1 MGRLPKWN
9 HCSKECSFFSFV
21 FFLVKT
27 SCVLGGFVGK
37 KNQFRLSSVKP
48 LYSDFTVIGPAL
60 ISHPVRALIRAK
72 PMAWGFSLRKGAAGP
87 SPCGKT
93 RVWRETRTK
102 RGAVR
107 RGNTNGRSFL
117 GRQSRR
123 SFLGRQ
129 CWRGF
134 LGCQY
139 WRSF

>member
-1 MGRLPKWN
+1 MGCLPKWN
-9 HCSKECSFFSFV
+9 HCSKGCSV
-21 FFLVKT
+21 FFFCFFVKT
-27 SCVLGGFVGK
+27 SCILGVFMGNK
-37 KNQFRLSSVKP
+37 IQIRSLSSLKP
-48 LYSDFTVIGPAL
+48 LYSGFTVIGPAL

-72 PMAWGFSLRKGAAGP
+72 PVAWGFSLHKGAAG
-87 SPCGKT
+87 SSTCGKT

-117 GRQSRR
+117 GRQSWR

-129 CWRGF
+129 CWRSF